1 MRCCDLPCLLK
12 TKCALHLLFFLPTI
26 APSITHLKIRLRG
39 QTNNTLATL
48 SNILQTPQ
56 CNISRLELDGQ
67 FGDEGIL
74 LLSEALK
81 TNATVRTITI
91 GYSENLTDVGGNA
104 LLQVSKDVYGTGTWE
119 SVTESNNTLKSVYIS
134 ERVAG
139 TVSQSLITTLQTL
152 TNEDPHRTL
161 QSKVWKYLQTNMDFL
176 PQLDLQMIHM
186 PKVLAFIDTK
196 GGQNSM
202 YQVLRGGYFPN
213 LFINPTPERVRL
225 TDQMKQL
232 SEENTSLREMLREE
246 QERTRDLEV
255 ENERIKMW
263 FEDRGMTSKCCLMP
277 IFKVV
282 ELWKRFVDILRVP
295 VK

>member
-1 MRCCDLPCLLK
+1 MYLTWYHMRCCDLPCLLK

-119 SVTESNNTLKSVYIS
+119 SVTESNT
-134 ERVAG
+134 R
-139 TVSQSLITTLQTL
+139 IT
-152 TNEDPHRTL
+152 
-161 QSKVWKYLQTNMDFL
+161 
-176 PQLDLQMIHM
+176 I
-186 PKVLAFIDTK
+186 I
-196 GGQNSM
+196 
-202 YQVLRGGYFPN
+202 
-213 LFINPTPERVRL
+213 LF
-225 TDQMKQL
+225 
-232 SEENTSLREMLREE
+232 
-246 QERTRDLEV
+246 
-255 ENERIKMW
+255 
-263 FEDRGMTSKCCLMP
+263 
-277 IFKVV
+277 
-282 ELWKRFVDILRVP
+282 
-295 VK
+295 